1 MVLVH
6 LLGGVLV
13 VVGLFLFTYDQI
25 KGRAITSDL
34 AGAKAWSVNLSGP
47 PALILVVFGA
57 LLFLFPFSPWWPD
70 RIATPPTT
78 TTIPTT
84 TTSSTTT
91 TVPPTTTTVPP
102 TTTTRFTLDPL
113 DPDDDL
119 PIFEFFPP
127 TPYGASIFYDSE
139 CDEDVIEW
147 FQDGSTTIGWQLDI
161 EVYDQFDNYLYEFTL
176 DTASDGLEFGNRSV
190 VCFWDFIDEEIG
202 FTYNFSIWAYNN
214 SQFSQEPLFV
224 EYYDGG

>member
-70 RIATPPTT
+70 AVTVPPTT
-78 TTIPTT
+78 TTVPTT
-84 TTSSTTT
+84 VTSLTTTT
-91 TVPPTTTTVPP
+91 TVPPTTTT
-102 TTTTRFTLDPL
+102 TRFTLDPI

-119 PIFEFFPP
+119 PIFEPFPP
-127 TPYGASIFYDSE
+127 TPHGASIFYDGE

-147 FQDGSTTIGWQLDI
+147 FQDGTTTIGWQLDI
-161 EVYDQFDNYLYEFTL
+161 VVHDQIDNYLYEFVL
-176 DTASDGLEFGNRSV
+176 DTATDGLEFGNRSV
-190 VCFWDFIDEEIG
+190 VCFWDFIDEQIG
-202 FTYNFSIWAYNN
+202 YTYYFAIWAYSNT
-214 SQFSQEPLFV
+214 QFSRDPLFV